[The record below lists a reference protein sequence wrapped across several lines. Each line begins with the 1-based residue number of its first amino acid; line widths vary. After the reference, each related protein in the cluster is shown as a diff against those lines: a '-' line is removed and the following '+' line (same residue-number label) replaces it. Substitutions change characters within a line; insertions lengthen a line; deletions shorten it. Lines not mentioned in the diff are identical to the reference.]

1 MKTLAITSSEIFY
14 FQECQTNNKTLNFIE
29 NDISKKID
37 YVAILFINYFD
48 NNQRKYK
55 VYDFK

>member
-1 MKTLAITSSEIFY
+1 LKTLAITSSEIFY
-14 FQECQTNNKTLNFIE
+14 FQEYQTNNKTLNFIE

>member
-14 FQECQTNNKTLNFIE
+14 FQEYQTNNKTLNFIE